1 MGRFIGRLK
10 RGVLYCG
17 FIIEWLICFGEL
29 FIGDFLILRIN
40 RIIYSIVF
48 DECIEKKVKK
58 KKMKIVKGI
67 WVFSCCE
74 DSLKVYMCRWWWF
87 VGC

>member
-1 MGRFIGRLK
+1 M
-10 RGVLYCG
+10 LYCG

-29 FIGDFLILRIN
+29 FVGDFLILRIN

>member
-1 MGRFIGRLK
+1 MGRFIVRLK
-10 RGVLYCG
+10 RGILYCG

-29 FIGDFLILRIN
+29 FVGDFLILRIN

-48 DECIEKKVKK
+48 DECIEKKLKK
-58 KKMKIVKGI
+58 KRMKIVKGI